1 MAPPRGQV
9 AGTTSYCPLPVLQ
22 MLVSAG
28 ADIHAR
34 SKTNASILHYAA
46 EAGRLDSLLWM
57 LENSSLGIDE
67 RGSHRWTPLHYA
79 AAANQVQVARF
90 LLDRGAN
97 ANARSAPGNHT
108 PLHLAAAY
116 IDGEV
121 NAVFDDGNDDASLV
135 ECLLLHG
142 ADVAALGDRRALV
155 SDSARGEELH
165 DWKYTDTE
173 EEEAGLPLEDVHP
186 LHCAAFAGKI
196 NIAEKLL
203 AAGADIHCRTSIK
216 GSTPLHI
223 AAAQFLL
230 EMVRFLL
237 RNGAECTLEDYGG
250 RKMVHHLA
258 FMARRKPER
267 VKTFLV
273 DEGIYHPEMEGDLD
287 WRQGIEM
294 MQEYYEMKNLGRIMV
309 L

>member
-1 MAPPRGQV
+1 V
-9 AGTTSYCPLPVLQ
+9 W
-22 MLVSAG
+22 
-28 ADIHAR
+28 I
-34 SKTNASILHYAA
+34 
-46 EAGRLDSLLWM
+46 
-57 LENSSLGIDE
+57 LENSSLGIDKRE
-67 RGSHRWTPLHYA
+67 SHGWTPLHYA

-90 LLDRGAN
+90 LLNRGAN

-155 SDSARGEELH
+155 SDSARGEEFH

-173 EEEAGLPLEDVHP
+173 EEEEAGPPIEDVHP
-186 LHCAAFAGKI
+186 LHCAAFAGNI

-230 EMVRFLL
+230 AMLRFLL
-237 RNGAECTLEDYGG
+237 RNGAEYTLEDYGG
-250 RKMVHHLA
+250 RKMVHRHA

-267 VKTFLV
+267 AKMFLV
-273 DEGIYHPEMEGDLD
+273 DEGIYHPEMDGDLD
-287 WRQGIEM
+287 WRRGIEM
-294 MQEYYEMKNLGRIMV
+294 MQEYYEIKNLGQIM
-309 L
+309 LL